1 MRFQNILRIVK
12 NLFMGK
18 TLKYPSFSLFPPNAF
33 YVPKCQDQAPFK
45 QLYVPIPLIYP
56 TFIINQKNIPRL
68 NEVNNSSLCQ
78 SAIHIIY
85 RWYEISLTDIK
96 PACAVYKY
104 STRFQ
109 QSKPICEQ
117 LQLQPPSCCQLIQL
131 SSIAKDRNAQ
141 KWCTC
146 TWSFVME
153 FSRSMSKSR
162 RSRVS
167 QPHCSYLNICFKDPS
182 WVHSASINTWN

>member
-1 MRFQNILRIVK
+1 MITRMSCEGISQEIKIYTTNKLRDFTNNWPTEIDKVKDDSKDSSIRNEQKKNGSTNMRFQNILRIVK

-85 RWYEISLTDIK
+85 R
-96 PACAVYKY
+96 
-104 STRFQ
+104 
-109 QSKPICEQ
+109 
-117 LQLQPPSCCQLIQL
+117 
-131 SSIAKDRNAQ
+131 
-141 KWCTC
+141 
-146 TWSFVME
+146 
-153 FSRSMSKSR
+153 
-162 RSRVS
+162 
-167 QPHCSYLNICFKDPS
+167 
-182 WVHSASINTWN
+182 